1 MAEYDK
7 PDDSEYSRSATQT
20 VAITQKEDTTMKCK
34 ECQVENIEGA
44 LFCEECGARLEE
56 KPDISESASETG
68 ESPLVF
74 QSSEGN
80 TLTIPEKEEVMIG
93 REDPISEI
101 FPDVDLSS
109 LGGLE
114 KGVSRKHAVIR
125 RVGVDYVV
133 EDMGSTNGTFIN
145 KKRIQPHARQV
156 IKPGDEIKFGKL
168 SLSVKAA

>member
-1 MAEYDK
+1 
-7 PDDSEYSRSATQT
+7 
-20 VAITQKEDTTMKCK
+20 MKCK

-44 LFCEECGARLEE
+44 LFCEECGARLEV
-56 KPDISESASETG
+56 KPDMAEIVSEGGGA
-68 ESPLVF
+68 PLVL

-80 TLTIPEKEEVMIG
+80 TLAIPEKEEVMIG
-93 REDPISEI
+93 REDPISEV
-101 FPDVDLSS
+101 FPDVDLTS

-114 KGVSRKHAVIR
+114 KGVSRKHAIIH

-133 EDMGSTNGTFIN
+133 EDMGSTNGTYIN